1 MSRFGFTIAIVLLV
15 FIGLGPLIILIKG
28 HFLNRNDPPSISD
41 QFHLATLAYE
51 AEQYED
57 AYRIMYALAKAG
69 DANAQFNLGFLYT
82 WGRGMRQDDGK
93 VINWY
98 RCAAEQGDAEAQLAV
113 GTILLGRDNELTLA
127 KKEIARIGESTEQ
140 SVTKGLD
147 PPNQSKL
154 QTEGLYWLRRAAE
167 QGNPEAQYSLGDHLM
182 RDDPKAAMQWFRLAA
197 NQDHDNAAV

>member
-69 DANAQFNLGFLYT
+69 DANAQFDLGFLYT
-82 WGRGMRQDDGK
+82 WGRGCGK
-93 VINWY
+93 MMVKSSIGIGVLRNK
-98 RCAAEQGDAEAQLAV
+98 E
-113 GTILLGRDNELTLA
+113 TL
-127 KKEIARIGESTEQ
+127 
-140 SVTKGLD
+140 
-147 PPNQSKL
+147 KL
-154 QTEGLYWLRRAAE
+154 
-167 QGNPEAQYSLGDHLM
+167 N
-182 RDDPKAAMQWFRLAA
+182 
-197 NQDHDNAAV
+197 